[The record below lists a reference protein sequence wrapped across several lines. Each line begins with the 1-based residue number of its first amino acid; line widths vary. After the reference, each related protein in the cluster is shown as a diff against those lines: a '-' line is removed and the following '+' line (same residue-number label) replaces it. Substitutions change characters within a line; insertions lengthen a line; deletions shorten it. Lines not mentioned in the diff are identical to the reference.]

1 MCSRADDPTQHALD
15 TRQVIRPG
23 TCKHPAISDAQVLAY
38 HDTASGLRQPL
49 WCTVIRHRG
58 ELRWECGPWY
68 TVSTLDDDVVMVD
81 EPAGAG
87 A

>member
-1 MCSRADDPTQHALD
+1 MCSRADDPTQHAPD

-23 TCKHPAISDAQVLAY
+23 GCQHPAISDAQVLAH
-38 HDTASGLRQPL
+38 HDAPAGLQRPL

-58 ELRWECGPWY
+58 DLRWECGPWY
-68 TVSTLDDDVVMVD
+68 TMADADDDVVMVD
-81 EPAGAG
+81 EPVGAG